1 MTAKRKEITHGTV
14 DGFKRRCRCEAC
26 MLANSRRGKYQAP
39 SFTLVQSDQEM
50 KDERLLQALQK
61 RFSGSSEIRTLPVK
75 REE

>member
-1 MTAKRKEITHGTV
+1 
-14 DGFKRRCRCEAC
+14 